1 MQRLYYLDNL
11 KVCLTVLVIMHHAGQ
26 AYGNGGD
33 WAYTPSNPAEF
44 MPCIWHFFSTNAA
57 FFMGLYFFISGYFVP
72 RSFDKQGAKQ
82 FVQKKL
88 LRLGIPLLFMGAL
101 ISVLTG
107 KLVIG
112 HMWFV
117 ESLLAFCLIYAL
129 IRHTISNYQLSIVN
143 ATPHSDQRSENYQL
157 FKPTIIGL
165 LIVSLLMGVGSYFI
179 RQVSPQDH
187 WIWPFGIIPLPMEPA
202 HYLQYVMMFV
212 LGILAYRFQWLD
224 KGRSSES
231 HQARLDGR
239 VMTELDAVKM
249 SNGTGFTTLLIG
261 IALAVGNYLRD
272 GGAWND
278 FVWQWFGIYESLM
291 CVFISFGLIWLF
303 REFVSGTSRFWQ
315 WCAAQ
320 SYGAYVFHL
329 LLMIVLQ
336 NVVDSIWMGA
346 FGKFLFIGIVTTIL
360 AFGLTWIVRMIPG
373 VKRVL

>member
-44 MPCIWHFFSTNAA
+44 MPWIWHFFSTNAA

-72 RSFDKQGAKQ
+72 GSFDKQGSKQ
-82 FVQKKL
+82 FIQKKL
-88 LRLGIPLLFMGAL
+88 LRLGIPLLFMGGL
-101 ISVLTG
+101 ICVLSG
-107 KLVIG
+107 KLEIA

-117 ESLLAFCLIYAL
+117 ESLLVFCLVYSL
-129 IRHTISNYQLSIVN
+129 IRQWVSPIDKKCNS
-143 ATPHSDQRSENYQL
+143 
-157 FKPTIIGL
+157 KPTIIGL
-165 LIVSLLMGVGSYFI
+165 LIVALLMGIGSYFI

-212 LGILAYRFQWLD
+212 LGILAYRFQWLN
-224 KGRSSES
+224 E
-231 HQARLDGR
+231 
-239 VMTELDAVKM
+239 M
-249 SNGTGFTTLLIG
+249 SNGTGITTLLIG
-261 IALAVGNYLRD
+261 VALAVGNYLRD
-272 GGAWND
+272 GGPWND

-291 CVFISFGLIWLF
+291 CVFISFGLVWLF
-303 REFVSGTSRFWQ
+303 REFVSGTSRLWQ

-360 AFGLTWIVRMIPG
+360 SFGLTWIVRMIPG

>member
-44 MPCIWHFFSTNAA
+44 MPWIWHFFSTNAA

-72 RSFDKQGAKQ
+72 GSFDKQGSKQ
-82 FVQKKL
+82 FIQKKL
-88 LRLGIPLLFMGAL
+88 LRLGIPLLLMGGL
-101 ISVLTG
+101 ICVLSG
-107 KLVIG
+107 KLEIA

-117 ESLLAFCLIYAL
+117 ESLLVFCLVYAL
-129 IRHTISNYQLSIVN
+129 IRQWVSPIDKKCNS
-143 ATPHSDQRSENYQL
+143 
-157 FKPTIIGL
+157 KPTIIGL
-165 LIVSLLMGVGSYFI
+165 LIVALLMGIGSYFI
-179 RQVSPQDH
+179 RQISPQDH

-202 HYLQYVMMFV
+202 HYLQYVMMLV
-212 LGILAYRFQWLD
+212 LGILAYRFQWLN
-224 KGRSSES
+224 E
-231 HQARLDGR
+231 
-239 VMTELDAVKM
+239 M
-249 SNGTGFTTLLIG
+249 SNSTGITTLLIG
-261 IALAVGNYLRD
+261 VALAVGNYLRA
-272 GGAWND
+272 GGPWND

-291 CVFISFGLIWLF
+291 CIFISFGLMWLF
-303 REFVSGTSRFWQ
+303 REFVSGTSRLWQ

-336 NVVDSIWMGA
+336 NVVDGIWMGA

-360 AFGLTWIVRMIPG
+360 SFGLTWIVRMIPG